1 MSYSIVTPW
10 TVASQGPLS
19 IEFSRQEYWSEL
31 PFPSPGDFHNP
42 GFKPTSPDWHVDS
55 LTLSH
60 QGSPLINR
68 ASVLIRGGRDHGD
81 PPVPRGMTLSQ
92 GSKST
97 AICKPEREVSEESD
111 PVNTLFVDFPP
122 LEPWVF
128 YCSSHPVCGFLLW
141 QFWKT
146 NMPCYFVTIKSS
158 MYILSFSFYGGG
170 SRGSEKMGN
179 FPKHKQLREKWAKI
193 WIQMWP

>member
-1 MSYSIVTPW
+1 M
-10 TVASQGPLS
+10 Q
-19 IEFSRQEYWSEL
+19 
-31 PFPSPGDFHNP
+31 N
-42 GFKPTSPDWHVDS
+42 TSWETLDWKKHKLDDWHVDS

-179 FPKHKQLREKWAKI
+179 FPKHKQWREKWAKI

>member
-1 MSYSIVTPW
+1 MSDSIVTPW

-31 PFPSPGDFHNP
+31 PFPSPGDCHNP

-122 LEPWVF
+122 LEP
-128 YCSSHPVCGFLLW
+128 
-141 QFWKT
+141 
-146 NMPCYFVTIKSS
+146 
-158 MYILSFSFYGGG
+158 
-170 SRGSEKMGN
+170 
-179 FPKHKQLREKWAKI
+179 
-193 WIQMWP
+193 